1 MYRAEGMANCI
12 SDDDIEFAGLNLL
25 VKVKPRK
32 KKKNNKVFLYPN
44 SYVDVFIKPI
54 SRDIFT
60 LKKETN
66 CVTLKDL
73 IHCNSNLPHTFEVTT
88 SSL

>member
-25 VKVKPRK
+25 AKVKVQKKK
-32 KKKNNKVFLYPN
+32 KKKNINKVFLYPN

-54 SRDIFT
+54 SHDIFT
-60 LKKETN
+60 LKKI
-66 CVTLKDL
+66 LKKR
-73 IHCNSNLPHTFEVTT
+73 IV
-88 SSL
+88 